1 MADVTAIID
10 GSQLSD
16 GAKRRALAI
25 FTALAEEDQIAGLR
39 LDNTESVVRG
49 DLNSGRFAVFHLDSS
64 NAVRAVEAA
73 LADGDPAWVHRAMSR
88 LLAEVREQGTLLDD
102 DLLIDSDVILPE
114 ADTAP
119 EQLREWIGDS
129 HGAGGL
135 LP

>member
-1 MADVTAIID
+1 MIVRIL
-10 GSQLSD
+10 GEGQY
-16 GAKRRALAI
+16 
-25 FTALAEEDQIAGLR
+25 R
-39 LDNTESVVRG
+39 LDDAELVIIN
-49 DLNSGRFAVFHLDSS
+49 ALDDD
-64 NAVRAVEAA
+64 VEAA
-73 LADGDPAWVHRAMSR
+73 LAVGDPAWVHRAMSR

>member
-1 MADVTAIID
+1 MIVRIL
-10 GSQLSD
+10 GEGQY
-16 GAKRRALAI
+16 
-25 FTALAEEDQIAGLR
+25 R
-39 LDNTESVVRG
+39 LDDAELVIIN
-49 DLNSGRFAVFHLDSS
+49 ALDDD
-64 NAVRAVEAA
+64 VEAA
-73 LADGDPAWVHRAMSR
+73 LADGDPPWVHRAMSR

>member
-1 MADVTAIID
+1 MIVRIL
-10 GSQLSD
+10 GEGQY
-16 GAKRRALAI
+16 
-25 FTALAEEDQIAGLR
+25 R
-39 LDNTESVVRG
+39 LDDAELVIINALDDDVES
-49 DLNSGRFAVFHLDSS
+49 
-64 NAVRAVEAA
+64 A